1 MLEAIVEGLE
11 WGLIAVAIYY
21 FIKILNSAWF
31 ESLLQLF
38 HEHRPA
44 TKKAE
49 KEEREKQL
57 KWQEGLKRNM
67 KESLKQKEKDA
78 NRSSYDWKEK

>member
-31 ESLLQLF
+31 DSLLELLP
-38 HEHRPA
+38 ES
-44 TKKAE
+44 KAE